1 MILKGTN
8 LVSNFLIHESL
19 QVFLVAAAKYE
30 SSEFLKP
37 KEFKVNSK
45 KHLRQMLKVARNKCL
60 LFLTKLFTRHRAYLG
75 SSASRTKQLY
85 PSVT

>member
-1 MILKGTN
+1 MCTLPMILKGTTN

-19 QVFLVAAAKYE
+19 QVFLVAVAKYE

-60 LFLTKLFTRHRAYLG
+60 LFLTKLFTRVSYLC
-75 SSASRTKQLY
+75 SQY
-85 PSVT
+85 